1 MASKSAAKSLSAR
14 KPAASKTVHPAV
26 FSLVPF
32 VSGASAAGARAPV
45 CAPTRLQNATSYI
58 GRTRQNDVVVVSD
71 NVSRRH
77 AKIIVS
83 NSGMVVV
90 HDLDSHNGVFL
101 NGKKVR
107 SASVQVGDLLYV
119 ADVCLQLR
127 RSCDVELFDSDSGS
141 VTRVKRSDITS
152 EEEDYD
158 ARSLA
163 ALLRAGELLA
173 KGDAVGEP
181 VILQILELCRG
192 LLDAT
197 DGVLVQLV
205 DGEMVTHLSLATKTG
220 EGERAPLLWSLLQQA
235 FDEARPLL
243 VADLERDPI
252 EVALV
257 TPRASRLLGAVM
269 VIPLPVLTR
278 SGDEPVVEAM
288 YFARPTP
295 GPMFTAREMTTLS
308 AIAQMVVLRREP
320 ALVDAVLI
328 DAQQDALT
336 EEGHVEHEE
345 AKRDVDVATSG
356 AELAKGEA
364 DAARRDIDAAY
375 SGAEVAKG
383 EADAARREVDDA
395 KREADDAKREV
406 AAARV
411 EAEAARREVAAAHS
425 GAEAAKGEADAGRRE
440 AAAAR
445 VEAEA
450 ARREL
455 DAAYSGAEAAKGE
468 ADAGRREAAAARVEA
483 EAARREVDD
492 AKREV
497 AAARGGAEAAKGEP
511 DAGRREAAAA
521 RVEAEAARRE
531 VDDAK
536 REVAAARRE
545 AEAARVEVDD
555 AKREVAAA
563 RSGAEAATGEAAA
576 ARGDAAATRLEAGAA
591 RREADAGRRD
601 AEASLAVA
609 AELDFSHQEVARV
622 NALLHQ
628 SHDELQAA
636 RAELVKTVADHRAA
650 AEILRNAMRATVP
663 PGMAEH
669 IEAAAQDQQGLV
681 TQAHVRPVAAL
692 YITMRGFDS
701 WAVTAS
707 PDDIKRSLDHFCHA
721 VALRARE
728 NGGRV
733 EQVLGHAHLLMFA
746 ADAVAVRAA
755 VLCGLEVTQLVA
767 AQLGGEAGSAG
778 VACGLHVGS
787 SASGYFGEGA
797 TATHVE
803 AGEAILVARGIAAL
817 AQDPLF
823 VVTGAVRQ
831 LVKDEPAFALA
842 MMGPAAL
849 IGGPVVALFR
859 VMPAVSDDAGGRA

>member
-141 VTRVKRSDITS
+141 DTRVKRSDITS

-395 KREADDAKREV
+395 KREV
-406 AAARV
+406 AAAR
-411 EAEAARREVAAAHS
+411 S
-425 GAEAAKGEADAGRRE
+425 
-440 AAAAR
+440 
-445 VEAEA
+445 
-450 ARREL
+450 
-455 DAAYSGAEAAKGE
+455 
-468 ADAGRREAAAARVEA
+468 
-483 EAARREVDD
+483 
-492 AKREV
+492 
-497 AAARGGAEAAKGEP
+497 GAEAAKGEP

-521 RVEAEAARRE
+521 RGETEAARRE

-536 REVAAARRE
+536 READDAKRE
-545 AEAARVEVDD
+545 AEATRVEVDE

-563 RSGAEAATGEAAA
+563 RSGAEAAKGEAAA
-576 ARGDAAATRLEAGAA
+576 ARGDAAAARLEAGAARLEAGAA

>member
-411 EAEAARREVAAAHS
+411 EAEAARRE
-425 GAEAAKGEADAGRRE
+425 
-440 AAAAR
+440 
-445 VEAEA
+445 
-450 ARREL
+450 L

-497 AAARGGAEAAKGEP
+497 AAARSGAEAAKGEP

-521 RVEAEAARRE
+521 RGETEAARRE

-536 REVAAARRE
+536 READDAKRE
-545 AEAARVEVDD
+545 AEATRVEVDE

-563 RSGAEAATGEAAA
+563 RSGAEAAKGEAAA
-576 ARGDAAATRLEAGAA
+576 ARGDAAAARLEAGAA

>member
-411 EAEAARREVAAAHS
+411 EAEAARRE
-425 GAEAAKGEADAGRRE
+425 
-440 AAAAR
+440 
-445 VEAEA
+445 
-450 ARREL
+450 L

-468 ADAGRREAAAARVEA
+468 ADAGRREAAAARGET

-492 AKREV
+492 AKRE
-497 AAARGGAEAAKGEP
+497 A
-511 DAGRREAAAA
+511 
-521 RVEAEAARRE
+521 
-531 VDDAK
+531 DDAK
-536 REVAAARRE
+536 RE
-545 AEAARVEVDD
+545 AEATRVEVDE

-563 RSGAEAATGEAAA
+563 RSGAEAAKGEAAA
-576 ARGDAAATRLEAGAA
+576 ARGDAAAARLEAGAARLEAGAA

>member
-411 EAEAARREVAAAHS
+411 EAEAARRE
-425 GAEAAKGEADAGRRE
+425 
-440 AAAAR
+440 
-445 VEAEA
+445 
-450 ARREL
+450 L

-497 AAARGGAEAAKGEP
+497 AAARSGAEAAKGEP

-521 RVEAEAARRE
+521 RGETEAARRE

-536 REVAAARRE
+536 READDAKRE
-545 AEAARVEVDD
+545 AEATRVEVDE

-563 RSGAEAATGEAAA
+563 RSGAEAAKGEAAA
-576 ARGDAAATRLEAGAA
+576 ARGDAAAARLEAGAARLEAGAA

>member
-411 EAEAARREVAAAHS
+411 EAEAARRE
-425 GAEAAKGEADAGRRE
+425 
-440 AAAAR
+440 
-445 VEAEA
+445 
-450 ARREL
+450 L

-492 AKREV
+492 AKRE
-497 AAARGGAEAAKGEP
+497 A
-511 DAGRREAAAA
+511 
-521 RVEAEAARRE
+521 
-531 VDDAK
+531 DDAK
-536 REVAAARRE
+536 RE
-545 AEAARVEVDD
+545 AEATRVEVDE

-563 RSGAEAATGEAAA
+563 RSGAEAAKGEAAA
-576 ARGDAAATRLEAGAA
+576 ARGDAAAARLEAGAA